1 MSLYGTFLYGAAVY
15 GADGGAGDRTFGTL
29 AFGDFTFGG
38 PTLVSA
44 ADTGTATGIDAASV
58 QVVTLISRADTG
70 ITAGADAASVRPVT
84 LISRADTGTATGV
97 SAASVQAVTIAPA
110 VVATAAVGLYPDTS
124 VGPGITDLLISRP
137 GWGDVRTITAF
148 DPTMSWE
155 VSGVGTLSA
164 DVTVADAWAIGA
176 DPLDRLRGMWVR
188 HRHPTWGDWAGVVTD
203 AVPSAVDGLVE
214 IGARSWLELGEKLL
228 LPKVHRP
235 PGGAPGAV
243 VAWAVRTVA
252 LEGNVVF
259 ERLNIDEL
267 GDDITPELR
276 GETLAGVV
284 TGTASGS
291 GQEWSD
297 GTPKRMAA
305 RGDRELRWSDRI
317 GRDLS
322 RAVELVANVHVVDGR
337 LPMSLAPV
345 ENALYV
351 TPSDERYAVA
361 RGFWVLDPASIA
373 AVGRREGSRA
383 YAGAVTRSTL
393 RPIARSE
400 LARSVTR
407 GQTARV
413 DLVDEDGCFA
423 WFDVG
428 DTVRVTLPSADMAV
442 SLRVQ
447 AASLSP
453 ASGILTISGT
463 WT

>member
-1 MSLYGTFLYGAAVY
+1 MSVYDAFLYGTAVY
-15 GADGGAGDRTFGTL
+15 GGVAYADPVELGA
-29 AFGDFTFGG
+29 
-38 PTLVSA
+38 
-44 ADTGTATGIDAASV
+44 
-58 QVVTLISRADTG
+58 
-70 ITAGADAASVRPVT
+70 
-84 LISRADTGTATGV
+84 
-97 SAASVQAVTIAPA
+97 APA
-110 VVATAAVGLYPDTS
+110 SIYPDTS
-124 VGPGITDLLISRP
+124 VGPGIADLLISRP

-164 DVTVADAWAIGA
+164 DVAITDARAIGA

-203 AVPSAVDGLVE
+203 VVPGAVDGLVE
-214 IGARSWLELGEKLL
+214 IGARSWLDLGEKLL

-235 PGGAPGAV
+235 PSGAPGAV

-252 LEGNVVF
+252 DESNSPF
-259 ERLNIDEL
+259 ERLTTDEL
-267 GDDITPELR
+267 GDDITLEIR
-276 GETLAGVV
+276 GQTLADVV
-284 TGTASGS
+284 TSTASQT

-305 RGDRELRWSDRI
+305 SINRELRWSDRI

-322 RAVELVANVHVVDGR
+322 REVELAAGVHVVDGR

-351 TPSDERYAVA
+351 TPADERYAAA

-393 RPIARSE
+393 RPIAQSE
-400 LARSVTR
+400 LARSVAR
-407 GQTARV
+407 GRTARFDV
-413 DLVDEDGCFA
+413 VDEDGCFA
-423 WFDVG
+423 WFDIG
-428 DTVRVTLPSADMAV
+428 DTVRVTLPSAAMAI